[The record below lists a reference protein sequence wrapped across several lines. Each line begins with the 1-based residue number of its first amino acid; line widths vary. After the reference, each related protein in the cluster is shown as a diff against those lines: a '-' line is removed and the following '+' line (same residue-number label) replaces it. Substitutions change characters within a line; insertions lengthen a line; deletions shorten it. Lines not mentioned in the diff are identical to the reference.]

1 MNTKEDL
8 INDQIVYQNQ
18 SGLDSAIVYPG
29 YVPRP
34 ADQRLMLGMF
44 FQDYLPNNKN
54 FRAHLNLMY
63 ATGLPFGP
71 PDQQRYADTLRL
83 PDYKRMDI
91 GFSALILDPERKER
105 PSKSVF
111 NQLRSIW
118 LSAEMFNIF
127 GIQNTI
133 SYNYIQD
140 QSTSRTYLVPN
151 RLTSRLLN
159 VKLIVKF

>member
-1 MNTKEDL
+1 
-8 INDQIVYQNQ
+8 
-18 SGLDSAIVYPG
+18 
-29 YVPRP
+29 
-34 ADQRLMLGMF
+34 
-44 FQDYLPNNKN
+44 YLPNNKN